1 MPVKNLFCVRAAA
14 LIAALTVCGAL
25 YADQP
30 FSSLEERMTAREF
43 REAGLD
49 KLSPEELA
57 ALNRWI
63 RERSLAEGEAVELR
77 RQQAGPA
84 GDRRGFDD
92 GDRSTIRSRIKG
104 PFTGWTGETEF
115 HLENGMVWRQA
126 QGGVHDVP
134 EMQNPAVEIRPG
146 MFGSWQLI
154 VEGYN
159 RRVRVERIK

>member
-104 PFTGWTGETEF
+104 PFTGWTGKPSSTSKTAWSGDRPRAAYTTCRRCRTRR
-115 HLENGMVWRQA
+115 LKSG
-126 QGGVHDVP
+126 
-134 EMQNPAVEIRPG
+134 PACLAPG
-146 MFGSWQLI
+146 S
-154 VEGYN
+154 
-159 RRVRVERIK
+159 